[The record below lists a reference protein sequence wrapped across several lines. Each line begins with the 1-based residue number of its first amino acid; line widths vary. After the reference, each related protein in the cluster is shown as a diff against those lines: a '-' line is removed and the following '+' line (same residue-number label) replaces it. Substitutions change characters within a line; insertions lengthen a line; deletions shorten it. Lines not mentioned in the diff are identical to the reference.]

1 MDDLTTYQ
9 SGLPDTIDDL
19 AHFLLIA
26 PEKATAMRA
35 EIRAI
40 QKVGLA
46 KAVYDQKLEEQR
58 RLCDMILDASVRLG
72 EMTREIPKAPADRGN
87 QYTGGKTTP
96 LSVCQKTKSETI
108 RDLGFSPK
116 QVERFETLAENKDLV
131 ELEKIN
137 AREEGRMPTRTNVID
152 MAHAR
157 KKLYQQDM
165 KQIDT
170 DGKYAKAFC
179 HAVHA
184 PLMIA
189 DDLDD
194 VAAAVWRNSSGDVS
208 EDIQDIDNAIQAL
221 TIIKAKLMKGG
232 SLYGNFKNH
241 H

>member
-9 SGLPDTIDDL
+9 GGLPDTIDDL

-26 PEKATAMRA
+26 PEKATALRA

-40 QKVGLA
+40 KKVGLA

-72 EMTREIPKAPADRGN
+72 EMTKAIQKSGGGRPPETTDRAVA
-87 QYTGGKTTP
+87 
-96 LSVCQKTKSETI
+96 SFKTKSETV

-116 QVERFETLAENKDLV
+116 QVQRFETLADNKDLV
-131 ELEKIN
+131 ELEKAK

-152 MAHAR
+152 MAQAR
-157 KKLYQQDM
+157 RKLYQQDM
-165 KQIDT
+165 EQINT

-208 EDIQDIDNAIQAL
+208 EDIQDIDNAIRAL
-221 TIIKAKLMKGG
+221 TIIKTKLMKGD

-241 H
+241 Y

>member
-1 MDDLTTYQ
+1 MNELAPYQ
-9 SGLPDTIDDL
+9 GGLPDTIDDL

-40 QKVGLA
+40 KKVGLA

-72 EMTREIPKAPADRGN
+72 EMTKAIQKAPADRGN
-87 QYTGGKTTP
+87 QYTGGKTTS
-96 LSVCQKTKSETI
+96 LSISQKTKAETV
-108 RDLGFSPK
+108 RDLGFSTK
-116 QVERFETLAENKDLV
+116 QVERFETLADNKDLV
-131 ELEKIN
+131 ELEKVK

-152 MAHAR
+152 MAQAR
-157 KKLYQQDM
+157 KKMYQQDM
-165 KQIDT
+165 ERIDT
-170 DGKYAKAFC
+170 DGKYAKAFT

-184 PLMIA
+184 PLTIA

-194 VAAAVWRNSSGDVS
+194 VAAAVWRNANGDVS
-208 EDIQDIDNAIQAL
+208 EDIRDIDHAIQAL
-221 TIIKAKLMKGG
+221 SIIKAKLMKGG
-232 SLYGNFKNH
+232 SLYGSFKTH

>member
-1 MDDLTTYQ
+1 MSELTTYQ
-9 SGLPDTIDDL
+9 GGLPDTIEDL

-72 EMTREIPKAPADRGN
+72 EMTKAIAKAPPDRKSEKYQTDSAVG
-87 QYTGGKTTP
+87 
-96 LSVCQKTKSETI
+96 LIKTKSETVQE
-108 RDLGFSPK
+108 LGFSPK
-116 QVERFETLAENKDLV
+116 QVQRFETLADNKDLV
-131 ELEKIN
+131 ELEKAK
-137 AREEGRMPTRTNVID
+137 AREEGRMPTRTNIID
-152 MAHAR
+152 MAQAR
-157 KKLYQQDM
+157 KKLYSRDM
-165 KQIDT
+165 ERIDT
-170 DGKYAKAFC
+170 DGKYAKAFVQ
-179 HAVHA
+179 AVHA

-194 VAAAVWRNSSGDVS
+194 VAAAVWRNADGDVA
-208 EDIQDIDNAIQAL
+208 EDIRDIDSAVQAL
-221 TIIKAKLMKGG
+221 LAIKSKLMRGG
-232 SLYGNFKNH
+232 TLYGSFKTH